1 MTEEEKTNQVNIT
14 KTILS
19 QIFAFNEN
27 LFEEL
32 KVRSVSPMTES
43 KHQRGGAIIHL
54 PNNAK
59 IEIRLSWIDLYDV
72 KYYTNVT
79 SDMTIKD
86 NGEINYEASGDCLY
100 QLDGCY
106 FDMLADVIEKA
117 VKETPPKPKKDS
129 NSLDMFK
136 DFNERFSLN

>member
-43 KHQRGGAIIHL
+43 KNQRGGAIIHL
-54 PNNAK
+54 PNNSK
-59 IEIRLSWIDLYDV
+59 IEIRLTWIDLYDV

-79 SDMTIKD
+79 I
-86 NGEINYEASGDCLY
+86 
-100 QLDGCY
+100 
-106 FDMLADVIEKA
+106 
-117 VKETPPKPKKDS
+117 
-129 NSLDMFK
+129 
-136 DFNERFSLN
+136 